1 MDNVYW
7 KPIVEEFNLDEL
19 ENDFHGFDRDIKRT
33 IKISPSNKSH
43 NEDKEKEIEIEK
55 EKENYVEISFNPN
68 QKDALIVKEED
79 FYDNNYWKINPSV
92 FNTAEFD
99 DLDLV

>member
-19 ENDFHGFDRDIKRT
+19 ENDFHGFDRDVKRT

-43 NEDKEKEIEIEK
+43 IEDKEN
-55 EKENYVEISFNPN
+55 ENYIEFNFNQN
-68 QKDALIVKEED
+68 QKDALVVKEED
-79 FYDNNYWKINPSV
+79 FYDNNYWKINPSE
-92 FNTAEFD
+92 FNIAEFE